1 MYMDYKDYYQI
12 LGVSRDATADEIK
25 KAYRKL
31 AAKYH
36 PDKNP
41 GDKSAEEKFKEIN
54 EAKEVLTDPE
64 KRKLYDQF
72 GKDWEYY
79 KQAGAQGNFD
89 WSKYAQQ
96 QGGGRAYTYSGNIE
110 DMEDLFGGGG
120 FSDFFDL
127 LFGGGGG
134 ARTRTRHGRTRTRPT
149 SQKGQDYAA
158 EVFISLEEAYHGTSR
173 QLNVDGQT
181 IKINLKPG
189 VADGQKLKVSGKG
202 GPGVGG
208 GQKGD
213 LYITVKVYPHPLF
226 ERKGD
231 DLYTDV
237 KVDLYTA
244 VLGGK
249 VEVNT
254 FKGKVKV
261 DIAPGTNPGKVLKLK
276 GLGMPNYKH
285 PSTYGDLYVKI
296 NVEIPKDLTDKEIEL
311 FKKLRDMRK

>member
-1 MYMDYKDYYQI
+1 MDYKDYYQI
-12 LGVSRDATADEIK
+12 LGVSRDATTDEIK

>member
-1 MYMDYKDYYQI
+1 MDYKDYYQI
-12 LGVSRDATADEIK
+12 LGVSRDATTDEIK

-96 QGGGRAYTYSGNIE
+96 QGGGRTYTYSGNIE

-202 GPGVGG
+202 GPGIAG

-285 PSTYGDLYVKI
+285 PGTHGDLYVKI

>member
-1 MYMDYKDYYQI
+1 M
-12 LGVSRDATADEIK
+12 
-25 KAYRKL
+25 
-31 AAKYH
+31 
-36 PDKNP
+36 
-41 GDKSAEEKFKEIN
+41 
-54 EAKEVLTDPE
+54 TDPE

-96 QGGGRAYTYSGNIE
+96 QGGGRTYTYSGNIE
-110 DMEDLFGGGG
+110 DMEDLSGGGG

-202 GPGVGG
+202 GPGIAG

-285 PSTYGDLYVKI
+285 PGTHGDLYVKI